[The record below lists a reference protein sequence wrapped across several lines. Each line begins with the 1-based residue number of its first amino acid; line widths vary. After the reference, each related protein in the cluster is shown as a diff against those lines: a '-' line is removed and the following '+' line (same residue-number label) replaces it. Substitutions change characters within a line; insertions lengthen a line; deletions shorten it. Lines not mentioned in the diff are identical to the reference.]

1 MSAAVQT
8 KAPLRPSLALSRL
21 PLAVLQ
27 RTLALPAGLR
37 SVPLGHRDGVTDGA
51 RERACE
57 GDQEKEEVGRGILQR
72 KAARSSTVALVPPI
86 VHAVLGSSGQ
96 PLDAATR
103 AFMEPR
109 FNLEFSRV
117 RVHADAQ
124 GAESARAVDARA
136 YTVGEHIV
144 FGPGQFA
151 PHTTVGRYLLAHE
164 LAHVAQQ
171 GGRGTAH
178 TTGMTLSR
186 PGEPAEL
193 EADRLAGQVL
203 SGGAVRPI
211 SLSSG
216 VPQVQ
221 RQQASQGTAPTAVPG
236 AFANEDP
243 ALHQRRLDVLGAA
256 RNAIQRLSTALSN
269 GYLWSFEIATSTGID
284 IGLPINPQ
292 PVSETSA
299 HRTARLRQLL
309 GDLVSMVGELESAP
323 IPPAWLAPVA
333 SFPRRGARMGVNLQI
348 SGSTQAWQDAQMFY
362 AQRSVGRGMDPDD
375 VFSNGFYIETDPVP
389 VRQTARQ
396 PMGSGVALGL
406 YIVVPD
412 PDREPLVY
420 HRLNQYEPWS
430 GPGVIMEVWH
440 DDLGYYYPY
449 HGQKHYLPGRPT

>member
-1 MSAAVQT
+1 MCH
-8 KAPLRPSLALSRL
+8 
-21 PLAVLQ
+21 
-27 RTLALPAGLR
+27 PAGTM
-37 SVPLGHRDGVTDGA
+37 PA
-51 RERACE
+51 
-57 GDQEKEEVGRGILQR
+57 
-72 KAARSSTVALVPPI
+72 
-86 VHAVLGSSGQ
+86 GQ
-96 PLDAATR
+96 
-103 AFMEPR
+103 
-109 FNLEFSRV
+109 
-117 RVHADAQ
+117 
-124 GAESARAVDARA
+124 
-136 YTVGEHIV
+136 
-144 FGPGQFA
+144 QF
-151 PHTTVGRYLLAHE
+151 
-164 LAHVAQQ
+164 
-171 GGRGTAH
+171 GRGTAH
-178 TTGMTLSR
+178 TPGMTLSR

-203 SGGAVRPI
+203 SGGMVRPI
-211 SLSSG
+211 GLSSG

-221 RQQASQGTAPTAVPG
+221 RQQAGQGTAPTAVPG
-236 AFANEDP
+236 AFDNEDP
-243 ALHQRRLDVLGAA
+243 ALRQRRLDVLGAA
-256 RNAIQRLSTALSN
+256 RNAIQRLSTALSS
-269 GYLWSFEIATSTGID
+269 GYLWSFEIATSTGVD